1 MMFALPDEKF
11 NVNWTRDCWTMS
23 LTTADETMV
32 LLWLRLLLLLLWNN
46 IIVFS
51 ESINKS
57 YRLLLMHSALVMLNI
72 GTMKFF
78 AEIFLR
84 DMIIMMMVMDDDDD
98 GGGGGGDNR

>member
-1 MMFALPDEKF
+1 
-11 NVNWTRDCWTMS
+11 
-23 LTTADETMV
+23 
-32 LLWLRLLLLLLWNN
+32 
-46 IIVFS
+46 
-51 ESINKS
+51 
-57 YRLLLMHSALVMLNI
+57 MLNI